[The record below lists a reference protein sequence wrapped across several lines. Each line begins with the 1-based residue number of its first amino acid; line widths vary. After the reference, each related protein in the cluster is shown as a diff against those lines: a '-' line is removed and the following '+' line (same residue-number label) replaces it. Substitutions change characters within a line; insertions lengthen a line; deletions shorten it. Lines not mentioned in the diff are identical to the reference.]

1 MPTGLVRRAWAK
13 LNLFLEVTGRRR
25 DGYHELD
32 SLIVFAG
39 TGDRLAFFPAK
50 DLTLEITGPHGAA
63 LSAGGDNLVMA
74 AARALR
80 EAAGETPGARI
91 VLDKQIPVAAG
102 VGGGSADAAA
112 ALDGLNQLWHL
123 KLGEA
128 RLRDLGIVLGADVP
142 VCLFGRPAL
151 VRGSG
156 EIIRRAPP
164 LPPAW
169 LVMANPGIA
178 LATRSVFEARSD
190 AFSEPR
196 DWPADIGT
204 LSDLVVALEQRRNDL
219 ESPARSLVP
228 EIDRVLAA
236 LAQLPGARLTR
247 MSGSGA
253 TCFAMF
259 TTADEARRGADILS
273 RREPGWWVAAAP
285 LLHGK
290 VAAGW
295 RDAGGAEEG

>member
-1 MPTGLVRRAWAK
+1 MATGLVRRAWAK
-13 LNLFLEVTGRRR
+13 LNLFLEVTGRRG

-39 TGDRLAFFPAK
+39 TGDRLEMFPAN
-50 DLTLEITGPHGAA
+50 DLTLEIGGPHGAP
-63 LSAGGDNLVMA
+63 LSAGADNLVVA

-80 EAAGETPGARI
+80 QSAGKTVGARI
-91 VLDKQIPVAAG
+91 VLDKRIPVAAG

-112 ALDGLNQLWHL
+112 ALDGLNELWRL
-123 KLGEA
+123 GLGEA
-128 RLRDLGIVLGADVP
+128 RLRELGITLGADVP

-156 EIIRRAPP
+156 EIIQRAPP

-178 LATRSVFEARSD
+178 LATPAVFEARRG
-190 AFSEPR
+190 AFSEPH
-196 DWPADIGT
+196 DWPPDVKT
-204 LSDLVVALEQRRNDL
+204 LGDLIAALEERRNDL
-219 ESPARSLVP
+219 EPPARSLVP

-236 LAQLPGARLTR
+236 LADLPGARLAR

-253 TCFAMF
+253 TCFAIF
-259 TTADEARRGADILS
+259 ATAEEARRAAALLTG
-273 RREPGWWVAAAP
+273 REPGWWVAAAP

-290 VAAGW
+290 LAAGW
-295 RDAGGAEEG
+295 RGADGAEEG